1 MLTLR
6 GHHLLCVL
14 NYSGSGYTE
23 EFIRNFDDA
32 CARMTAGEEVLLT
45 WKPDTLCQPML
56 DHPQSHCH
64 KKRIHL
70 RDFFGFLSASLALR
84 RLLWPG
90 RRVVLT
96 AEMVARLRQR
106 FHSGGSMRIGCLGC
120 EWFHH
125 CTQNAKGGYARSKLH
140 LKP

>member
-23 EFIRNFDDA
+23 EFIQTFDEA

-56 DHPQSHCH
+56 DHPESHCREP
-64 KKRIHL
+64 RIHL
-70 RDFFGFLSASLALR
+70 RDFFGFLNASILLR
-84 RLLWPG
+84 TWLWPG

-96 AEMVARLRQR
+96 KEKVERLRR
-106 FHSGGSMRIGCLGC
+106 GFHSRWVRTGCTGC
-120 EWFHH
+120 EWFDH
-125 CTQNAKGGYARSKLH
+125 CTKNAKDGYLKSKLH
-140 LKP
+140 LRK

>member
-23 EFIRNFDDA
+23 EFIKNFDDA

-56 DHPQSHCH
+56 GRPECHCH
-64 KKRIHL
+64 KGRIHL
-70 RDFFGFLSASLALR
+70 RDFLGFLVASVALR
-84 RLLWPG
+84 TWMWPG
-90 RRVVLT
+90 RRIVMTKEKV
-96 AEMVARLRQR
+96 ERLRR
-106 FHSGGSMRIGCLGC
+106 CFHSRLMRLGCTGC
-120 EWFHH
+120 EWFDH
-125 CTQNAKGGYARSKLH
+125 CTRNADGGYAKSKLH
-140 LKP
+140 LRS